1 MKTTCESMYIDKF
14 GDICLD
20 NQFVHRTIKIKSDT
34 NFLIHN
40 TQYVIHIFNAAFV

>member
-14 GDICLD
+14 GDIFLD
-20 NQFVHRTIKIKSDT
+20 NQFVHSTIKIKPDT